1 MTDDERANDERRTA
15 GEALYRIRT
24 TPSGPMWIAWAEHLA
39 DGARFGIDIE
49 AATEAEAVAR
59 LTRWLDWQGEHAAA
73 LAALQQA
80 ERDYHRTIADSAFAS
95 AAEGPSTVEMQ
106 SEGLKA
112 VEAARLRLDEI
123 RARKPE

>member
-1 MTDDERANDERRTA
+1 MT
-15 GEALYRIRT
+15 GGGYRIRT
-24 TPSGPMWIAWAEHLA
+24 LQKGATWVAWAERHS
-39 DGARFGIDIE
+39 DGARFGIECE
-49 AATEAEAVAR
+49 AATEAEAATR
-59 LTRWLDWQGEHAAA
+59 LARWLEWQGEHAAA

-80 ERDYHRTIADSAFAS
+80 ERDYHRTIAGSAFAS

-106 SEGLKA
+106 REALKA

>member
-1 MTDDERANDERRTA
+1 M
-15 GEALYRIRT
+15 
-24 TPSGPMWIAWAEHLA
+24 AWAERHS
-39 DGARFGIDIE
+39 DGARFGIECE
-49 AATEAEAVAR
+49 AATEAEAAAR
-59 LTRWLDWQGEHAAA
+59 LTRWLEWQGEHAAA

-80 ERDYHRTIADSAFAS
+80 ERDYHRTIAGSAFAS

-106 SEGLKA
+106 SDALEA